1 MAQHKSAEKRARISA
16 RRATRNKVW
25 KSKMRA
31 AIKRVRS
38 TTEKEKA
45 VVELRKTVKL
55 LDQLAAKGIIH
66 KNMAA
71 NNKSS
76 LTQLVNK
83 LK

>member
-1 MAQHKSAEKRARISA
+1 MAQHKSAEKRARISK
-16 RRATRNKVW
+16 RRSTRNTVW
-25 KSKMRA
+25 KSKMRT

-45 VVELRKTVKL
+45 LVELRKTAKL

-66 KNMAA
+66 KNKAA

-76 LTQLVNK
+76 LTRFVNT

>member
-1 MAQHKSAEKRARISA
+1 MAQHKSAEKRARVA
-16 RRATRNKVW
+16 RRRAARNRVW

-45 VVELRKTVKL
+45 VTELRKTMKL
-55 LDQLAAKGIIH
+55 LDQMAAKGIIH

-76 LTQLVNK
+76 LTLFVNK

>member
-1 MAQHKSAEKRARISA
+1 MAQHKSAEKRARISN
-16 RRATRNKVW
+16 RRSVRNTVW
-25 KSKMRA
+25 KSKMRT

-38 TTEKEKA
+38 TTERDKA
-45 VVELRKTVKL
+45 LVELHKTAKL

-66 KNMAA
+66 KNKAA

-76 LTQLVNK
+76 LTRFVNT

>member
-1 MAQHKSAEKRARISA
+1 MAQHKSAEKRARISKRRSA
-16 RRATRNKVW
+16 RNTVW
-25 KSKMRA
+25 KSKMRS

-38 TTEKEKA
+38 ITEKDKA
-45 VVELRKTVKL
+45 LVELQKTAKL

-66 KNMAA
+66 KNKAA

-76 LTQLVNK
+76 LTRFVNT